1 MTPPKTTRD
10 LWSTQSAGAVLSI
23 YPILATITWIVFGQT
38 VGHQF
43 VAYDDQNYVY
53 ENSQITAGVTLQG
66 LGNAFTHAHARN
78 WHPLTTISHMLDC
91 QFFGLDPAGHHL
103 VNVFLHLV
111 AVLLLFSVLREMTGA
126 LWRSA
131 FVAAVFAVHPLRAES
146 VAWIS
151 ERKDVLSGVF
161 FMLTLIAY
169 LYYVRRPVLNRYV
182 CLLIVFGLALLSKAM
197 LVTLP
202 IILLLLDYWPLNRF
216 QDECSRPPL
225 RRLILEKLPLLFLSA
240 GSAVATLIVQKPTI
254 AYADQVTLTARV
266 ANSAISY
273 FIYARQLVW
282 PTRLA
287 VFYPYA
293 GDNVSVLEVVLA
305 VVCLVAMTVAI
316 FFLRRRFP
324 YLLAGWGWY
333 LISLVP
339 VIGLVQTGLQGH
351 ADRYTYLPQIGLC
364 IALTWAVSDFLQ
376 AIIKRREMVIGLAL
390 ISIVLLTWR
399 GWLQTVSWK
408 NTDTLWSRTLAVD
421 PNNEMANYYI
431 ARSMQDSDRV
441 DDAIKHYE
449 KALASVQAGSG
460 KHYGLSPAILH
471 TRLGNAYA
479 EKQLFDDALAQY
491 RDAIASDANFADAHT
506 NLAAI
511 LLQRGNI
518 PEAIAECEKALAI
531 PPEDAANHVRLGTL
545 LRQAG
550 RSQLAVLHYRRA
562 LEIDPKSVE
571 ARIGLTHCSERAW

>member
-1 MTPPKTTRD
+1 MTPPKTTRH
-10 LWSTQSAGAVLSI
+10 LWSTQSAGAVYL
-23 YPILATITWIVFGQT
+23 ILAAITWIVFGQT

-53 ENSQITAGVTLQG
+53 ENSQITAGITLQG
-66 LGNAFTHAHARN
+66 LGDAFTHAHARN

-151 ERKDVLSGVF
+151 ERKDVLSGAF

-182 CLLIVFGLALLSKAM
+182 CLLIVFGLGLLSKAM

-216 QDECSRPPL
+216 QDDCSRPLL

-254 AYADQVTLTARV
+254 AYADQVTLTARL

-399 GWLQTVSWK
+399 GWLQTASWK

-421 PNNEMANYYI
+421 PNNEMANYYV

-449 KALASVQAGSG
+449 KALASVQAGLG

-550 RSQLAVLHYRRA
+550 RSQLAALHYRRA

>member
-1 MTPPKTTRD
+1 MTPPKTTRH

-23 YPILATITWIVFGQT
+23 YLILATITWIVFGQT

-91 QFFGLDPAGHHL
+91 QFFGLEPAGHHL

-111 AVLLLFSVLREMTGA
+111 ALLLLFSVLREMTGA

-182 CLLIVFGLALLSKAM
+182 CLLIVFGLGLLSKAM

-216 QDECSRPPL
+216 QDDCSRPPL

-254 AYADQVTLTARV
+254 AYADQVTLTARL

-364 IALTWAVSDFLQ
+364 IALTWAVSDFLHDTFS
-376 AIIKRREMVIGLAL
+376 RREMVIGLAL

-399 GWLQTVSWK
+399 GWLQTASWK

-421 PNNEMANYYI
+421 PNNEMANYYV

-550 RSQLAVLHYRRA
+550 RSQLAALHYRRA

>member
-1 MTPPKTTRD
+1 M
-10 LWSTQSAGAVLSI
+10 
-23 YPILATITWIVFGQT
+23 F
-38 VGHQF
+38 
-43 VAYDDQNYVY
+43 
-53 ENSQITAGVTLQG
+53 
-66 LGNAFTHAHARN
+66 
-78 WHPLTTISHMLDC
+78 
-91 QFFGLDPAGHHL
+91 
-103 VNVFLHLV
+103 
-111 AVLLLFSVLREMTGA
+111 
-126 LWRSA
+126 
-131 FVAAVFAVHPLRAES
+131 
-146 VAWIS
+146 
-151 ERKDVLSGVF
+151 
-161 FMLTLIAY
+161 
-169 LYYVRRPVLNRYV
+169 
-182 CLLIVFGLALLSKAM
+182 
-197 LVTLP
+197 VTLP

-216 QDECSRPPL
+216 QDDCSRPPL

-240 GSAVATLIVQKPTI
+240 GSAVATLIVQEPTI
-254 AYADQVTLTARV
+254 AYADQVTLTARL

-273 FIYARQLVW
+273 FIHARQLVW

-339 VIGLVQTGLQGH
+339 VIGLVQTGFQGH

-364 IALTWAVSDFLQ
+364 IALTWAVSDFRQ

-399 GWLQTVSWK
+399 GWLQTASWK

-421 PNNEMANYYI
+421 PNNEMANYYV

-471 TRLGNAYA
+471 ARLGNAYA

-550 RSQLAVLHYRRA
+550 RLQLAALHYRRA
-562 LEIDPKSVE
+562 LEIDPKSSRRVS
-571 ARIGLTHCSERAW
+571 G